1 MKKLCFAI
9 TSLALLS
16 PLKAHELPTDTFN
29 TNNSYVAV
37 VVSFN
42 YSEAQLN
49 HQYTNYAQFFD
60 YAGWLAHKKGGT
72 QSKESFESDGENVS
86 NQKTCGQVDH
96 FYQAAMIATNTCNAY
111 SSLNAEQYPQ
121 GLIPRFTG
129 PRSFID
135 NQKAA
140 DGHHN
145 NYDFSQGLSFDCVYE
160 IREAEPV
167 KVRSIF

>member
-1 MKKLCFAI
+1 MKKLCFAL

-16 PLKAHELPTDTFN
+16 PLKAHELPTDSFN
-29 TNNSYVAV
+29 TNNSNVAV

-72 QSKESFESDGENVS
+72 QSKETYESDSENVS

-96 FYQAAMIATNTCNAY
+96 FYQAAMIGTNTCNAY
-111 SSLNAEQYPQ
+111 SSLYADQYPQ
-121 GLIPRFTG
+121 GLIPRFTA
-129 PRSFID
+129 PRSFVD
-135 NQKAA
+135 NLQAA
-140 DGHHN
+140 DGHHD
-145 NYDFSQGLSFDCVYE
+145 NYDFTQGLSFDCVYE
-160 IREAEPV
+160 IREVEPV
-167 KVRSIF
+167 KVRSTF